1 MKGIGRIQRFTTRLP
16 WVAQACPDLPEF
28 ARICPGAIYGFG
40 WVEKDVKRKITTFLV
55 PLNGFQSFY
64 RIFRVDLVVQL
75 WTEEGS
81 TNQIAGFFKVKY
93 LKNGLTVRDNF
104 LHGNKGP

>member
-1 MKGIGRIQRFTTRLP
+1 MKGTGRIQRFTTQLP
-16 WVAQACPDLPEF
+16 GLARACPDLPEF
-28 ARICPGAIYGFG
+28 ARSCPEAIYGFG
-40 WVEKDVKRKITTFLV
+40 TVETDVKRKITTFLV
-55 PLNGFQSFY
+55 PLNGFQSFR
-64 RIFRVDLVVQL
+64 RIFRVDLVVQI

-93 LKNGLTVRDNF
+93 LKNGLTVRDHF